1 MYCNTTLGNIRFAT
15 HSVVASRASIHDQ
28 PSSTGDIV
36 AITRQPS
43 RSMQLKQMIDLPVDG
58 CRRGTRAPYSDNL
71 RVPMLTLA
79 LAAAVHIAGLTVT
92 TAYSEVIDAP
102 YRVTNRGWLGTE
114 LLAVAEGLPFGYF
127 KVLVIFVSRVIA
139 IGRKRKRENGATHE
153 KRLELKTGQGLL
165 RDSKHW
171 RDRRLKCPPSLG
183 KRNWSG

>member
-28 PSSTGDIV
+28 TSSTSDII

-58 CRRGTRAPYSDNL
+58 CRRGARAPYSDNL

-92 TAYSEVIDAP
+92 TA
-102 YRVTNRGWLGTE
+102 
-114 LLAVAEGLPFGYF
+114 
-127 KVLVIFVSRVIA
+127 
-139 IGRKRKRENGATHE
+139 
-153 KRLELKTGQGLL
+153 
-165 RDSKHW
+165 
-171 RDRRLKCPPSLG
+171 
-183 KRNWSG
+183 